1 MRDFHRGNLKNC
13 LVAKEGKI
21 GPKFKKGSPVGK
33 KLLRLFTMPTYKCF
47 KCGKKINSTALEK
60 RFVCPGCGSKIFF
73 KPRTKV
79 KKVKA
84 E

>member
-1 MRDFHRGNLKNC
+1 M
-13 LVAKEGKI
+13 
-21 GPKFKKGSPVGK
+21 
-33 KLLRLFTMPTYKCF
+33 TTYKCF
-47 KCGKKINSTALEK
+47 KCEKSITSKSLEK
-60 RFVCPGCGSKIFF
+60 RFVCPYCGSKIFF